1 MKRGGSYIDSPDW
14 VKNKKETIIPISE
27 KDSKCFQ
34 YAVAVVLNHEEIK
47 TRPPKNNKIKSL

>member
-1 MKRGGSYIDSPDW
+1 M
-14 VKNKKETIIPISE
+14 IPISE

-47 TRPPKNNKIKSL
+47 TRLPKNNKIKSLQINITGKE